1 MVIASRNGINVD
13 GSTHKQVVDLIK
25 SGGDYLTL
33 LVIAMPCDETKRVA
47 CENAT
52 SPNSDNDSTSNNSST
67 DYSERR
73 TVPIRIRD
81 WSEIRSSSEDSK
93 YIVYNITYANNRYLC
108 SKRYKELDMFQSL
121 LKREFTDFQ
130 FPHFPRKWPF
140 RLSESQLEA
149 RKNALEVFLVTVCSV
164 RVIYESDLVR
174 QFLNLPSNPEQS
186 LLESSSQLGVQQAN
200 NKSPNEVENE
210 KRGGSSSISYDFMPS
225 SKSAGCDSVISKQ
238 VSLLVS
244 LPDKSSM
251 ALSIVPNATAD
262 RVYEELVEQLG
273 LEPRL
278 AGYFYLFE
286 IIDEAFGKFCYLVGP
301 LEFPGVTLNP

>member
-1 MVIASRNGINVD
+1 MD

-33 LVIAMPCDETKRVA
+33 LVIAMPCDEMNRVA
-47 CENAT
+47 CETAT
-52 SPNSDNDSTSNNSST
+52 TPNSDNDSASNNSGT

-81 WSEIRSSSEDSK
+81 WSEIRNSSEDSK
-93 YIVYNITYANNRYLC
+93 YIVYNITYANNYLC

-121 LKREFTDFQ
+121 LKREFSDFQ

-164 RVIYESDLVR
+164 RVIYETDLVR
-174 QFLNLPSNPEQS
+174 DFLNLPSTAEQS
-186 LLESSSQLGVQQAN
+186 LLESNSQQAN
-200 NKSPNEVENE
+200 NKSYEIENE

-244 LPDKSSM
+244 LPDKSSV

-262 RVYEELVEQLG
+262 QVYEQLVEQLG
-273 LEPRL
+273 LESRL

-286 IIDEAFGKFCYLVGP
+286 IIDEAFGKFCYFVGCWLVR
-301 LEFPGVTLNP
+301 